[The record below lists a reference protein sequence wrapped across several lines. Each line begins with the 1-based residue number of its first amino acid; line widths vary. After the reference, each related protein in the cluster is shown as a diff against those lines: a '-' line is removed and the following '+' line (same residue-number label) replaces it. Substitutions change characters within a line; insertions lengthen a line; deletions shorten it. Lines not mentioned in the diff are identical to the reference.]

1 MAVCFLAKTLLI
13 ISGGIE
19 AVAGIQ
25 LAKEMGLYV
34 VVSDGSPT
42 AHGFKYADDCI
53 IASTYDVKETVQKAK
68 HYHENVRKIDGV
80 ICIASDV
87 PLTVASVA
95 HELGLP
101 GIPITS
107 AELAMDKMAMKLKFS
122 EDGIPIPGF
131 IQIKDY
137 NHLNEI
143 VADWG
148 YPIVI
153 KPVDSRGARGVLRL
167 TDKVDLK
174 WAWIHSKG
182 NSPTGRVMVEKYLDG
197 PQVSTESIMVD
208 GKCYTIGF
216 SDRNYEYLEK
226 YAPYI
231 IENGGDLP
239 SYLPDD
245 IQSSVK
251 DLVEKAALSMG
262 IKNGIVKGDIVLH
275 NKMPY
280 IIELAARLSGGYFC
294 THEIPM
300 NTGVNLV
307 GNAIKM
313 AIGEKVDTNDL
324 KPRFNK
330 YICQRYIFPKP
341 GIINEINGLEEI
353 ENNSSIKY
361 FNIHAKSG
369 DKIEEP
375 TAHPSRAGMVIST
388 GVSRRDARH
397 NATKAIE
404 AIKFSYQT

>member
-1 MAVCFLAKTLLI
+1 
-13 ISGGIE
+13 
-19 AVAGIQ
+19 
-25 LAKEMGLYV
+25 
-34 VVSDGSPT
+34 
-42 AHGFKYADDCI
+42 
-53 IASTYDVKETVQKAK
+53 
-68 HYHENVRKIDGV
+68 
-80 ICIASDV
+80 
-87 PLTVASVA
+87 
-95 HELGLP
+95 
-101 GIPITS
+101 
-107 AELAMDKMAMKLKFS
+107 
-122 EDGIPIPGF
+122 
-131 IQIKDY
+131 
-137 NHLNEI
+137 
-143 VADWG
+143 
-148 YPIVI
+148 
-153 KPVDSRGARGVLRL
+153 
-167 TDKVDLK
+167 
-174 WAWIHSKG
+174 
-182 NSPTGRVMVEKYLDG
+182 
-197 PQVSTESIMVD
+197 MVD

-300 NTGVNLV
+300 NTGVDLV

-313 AIGEKVDTNDL
+313 ALGEKINLNDL